1 MRAIPSVPRI
11 AAGVWP
17 HETRLTWRKTV
28 DGRLKDGPAKVLVDG
43 AVGLFKSL
51 TTRRFCAALL
61 QHVNALVRVDHCALV
76 RLTPR
81 AGIQLFGAESLG
93 AVVASGARAI
103 VRYIDHHHRFDP
115 IRRVLHARRT
125 DPAIIVRRER
135 PSEVVDAAYRR
146 DCYEASDICDR
157 VSLVS
162 RDHCGGLVSLELQR
176 QRASGEFTDA
186 EREMLTGAAPLLAIA
201 CTRHV
206 ELLIVGGAD
215 FDAWRVRIAAACPA
229 MTERELDVVATL
241 LTGRTLREAAAA
253 LDLAHSSVVTYCG
266 RAYARLGVR
275 NLRELRGRFA
285 FAQAD
290 SAGRS
295 AASSAATPPIPT
307 DQYQ

>member
-1 MRAIPSVPRI
+1 V
-11 AAGVWP
+11 AASP
-17 HETRLTWRKTV
+17 RLTWGKTV
-28 DGRLKDGPAKVLVDG
+28 DATLKDGPAKLLVDG

-61 QHVNALVRVDHCALV
+61 QNVNVLVRVDHCALV

-81 AGIQLFGAESLG
+81 AGVQLFGAESLK
-93 AVVASGARAI
+93 AAVASGARAI

-115 IRRVLHARRT
+115 IRRVLHARRM

-135 PSEVVDAAYRR
+135 PGEVTDAAYRR

-157 VSLVS
+157 LSMVSPD
-162 RDHCGGLVSLELQR
+162 RCGGLVSLELQR
-176 QRASGEFTDA
+176 QCTSGEFTDA
-186 EREMLTGAAPLLAIA
+186 ERDILTNAAPLLAVA

-215 FDAWRVRIAAACPA
+215 FDAWRVRMAAACSG

-241 LTGRTLREAAAA
+241 LTGRTLRETAAA
-253 LDLAHSSVVTYCG
+253 LGLAHSSVVTYCE

-285 FAQAD
+285 FAPGD
-290 SAGRS
+290 TAGRS
-295 AASSAATPPIPT
+295 TAFPAVTSSV
-307 DQYQ
+307 DN